1 MSLLD
6 GGPDTL
12 TVWAEIEIL
21 DDRRNPVRV
30 PGDTPVTVNGRLQP
44 VSSDETAVEG
54 QQVST
59 LRRFI
64 ARDFPGGPWSKVT
77 GAGRDWDVV
86 GEPAPHN
93 GSARTRHVTVLLRA
107 RAPEDA
113 PDG

>member
-1 MSLLD
+1 VSLLD

-64 ARDFPGGPWSKVT
+64 
-77 GAGRDWDVV
+77 V

>member
-1 MSLLD
+1 VSLLD

-21 DDRRNPVRV
+21 D
-30 PGDTPVTVNGRLQP
+30 
-44 VSSDETAVEG
+44 
-54 QQVST
+54 
-59 LRRFI
+59 
-64 ARDFPGGPWSKVT
+64 
-77 GAGRDWDVV
+77 
-86 GEPAPHN
+86 EPAPHN